1 MYFFSVVYHFV
12 YVLLAECTVMTFIET
27 NSRKLSNPRTCLE
40 LALEAERICKTTRDY
55 ATAIRLFR
63 QALAVG
69 TDDIAVLSAIYSQL
83 GNAYFYQH
91 DFLHAL
97 EFHRWDLSLSRQT
110 GDLHGEAKACANLST
125 CFKMIDKYS
134 ESVFCAK
141 RQLEICR
148 RFNDMAAIAR
158 ALHNLGNAYHA
169 KGRQFIQFSG
179 VDHLGEFTSEAKQ
192 DQERA
197 LACFQE
203 NLALVCKLGDR
214 SSEGRAYGNLGNTH
228 YLLGNF
234 REAVELHKKR
244 LQIAKEF
251 GDLRAQRR
259 AYSNLGNA
267 YIFLAEFGAA
277 ARSYKHALGIA
288 RQLGDETLQAQACFS
303 LGHSCTLL
311 RDYSAAVVYYLR
323 HLHSAWEARDLV
335 GQGRCQWSLAN
346 VYAALGDYQRA
357 LRSSL
362 RHRKISAELKDEIGL
377 LASDLMISELKR
389 IIGDSNQS
397 NPPVEG
403 LSNSQN
409 RLQAAAEARALEQ
422 VLLFDADNSQG
433 QSQSQA
439 GLTVLAVSP
448 SVTTTSNYKVVQPCE
463 LEVQTPLE
471 QIEELSERELD
482 EELSLATSAAMTVRQ
497 KQGEI
502 SQENGTSGE
511 GVELLSLSEE
521 DEEDF
526 VVVVSPSEP
535 DMSNDIHYAP
545 VNDPPNQSPNAAN
558 QSDSSELLLDLLF
571 KSQALRMNDQ
581 RCDLNAV
588 TDNNDDIDGNGNGFP
603 NASRDSLNSEN
614 DSFLELLI
622 NLQGARMNDQRA
634 EFPGLIRTTITTDTI
649 PSATPP
655 GIVNNEDVF
664 GNGVQRNASLQT
676 SSSNNATSHGSASG
690 RLRSAS
696 DGLTEGALSAGIASA
711 DQVPSA
717 ADELEPGDDFF
728 DMIFRLQ
735 QRTRINDQRSVL
747 PSVINTT
754 NGHNNHHQHPA
765 NPNHQDVP
773 SITRAND
780 NSNSCHS
787 NGNCSSETTPHGL
800 LQRVLSVPGG
810 SKKRRRPGNS
820 NAGGGTTKASVA

>member
-1 MYFFSVVYHFV
+1 MIASILRKSKSGRTMTPQPSVFSTLFLESVF
-12 YVLLAECTVMTFIET
+12 EC
-27 NSRKLSNPRTCLE
+27 L
-40 LALEAERICKTTRDY
+40 
-55 ATAIRLFR
+55 IR
-63 QALAVG
+63 
-69 TDDIAVLSAIYSQL
+69 
-83 GNAYFYQH
+83 
-91 DFLHAL
+91 
-97 EFHRWDLSLSRQT
+97 WRQT

-148 RFNDMAAIAR
+148 RFNDMPAIAR

-179 VDHLGEFTSEAKQ
+179 VDHLGEFTSEARQ

-203 NLALVCKLGDR
+203 NLTLVCKLGDR

-323 HLHSAWEARDLV
+323 HLHSAWEAKDLV

-362 RHRKISAELKDEIGL
+362 RHRKISIELKDEIGL

-389 IIGDSNQS
+389 IITDSDQS
-397 NPPVEG
+397 DSPVEG
-403 LSNSQN
+403 LSNSPN

-433 QSQSQA
+433 QSHSQA

-448 SVTTTSNYKVVQPCE
+448 SATTTNSFKVVQPCQ
-463 LEVQTPLE
+463 LEVQAPLE
-471 QIEELSERELD
+471 QIEELCERELD

-497 KQGEI
+497 KQKES

-526 VVVVSPSEP
+526 VVVISPSEP
-535 DMSNDIHYAP
+535 DMSNDTHYNP
-545 VNDPPNQSPNAAN
+545 VNDPPNQSPNATN

-581 RCDLNAV
+581 RCDLNTV
-588 TDNNDDIDGNGNGFP
+588 TDNSSSNIDGNGFP
-603 NASRDSLNSEN
+603 NASRDSLSGEN

-634 EFPGLIRTTITTDTI
+634 EFPGLIRTTITTDAI
-649 PSATPP
+649 PSAISSP
-655 GIVNNEDVF
+655 IANNEDVF
-664 GNGVQRNASLQT
+664 GNGLHRNTLQT
-676 SSSNNATSHGSASG
+676 SSSNNAAAHGSASG

-696 DGLTEGALSAGIASA
+696 DGLTEGALSAGIASS
-711 DQVPSA
+711 DQIPSA

-747 PSVINTT
+747 PSVINNT
-754 NGHNNHHQHPA
+754 NGHNNHHPHHHQHPA

-773 SITRAND
+773 TIINTPAND
-780 NSNSCHS
+780 NSNGCHG
-787 NGNCSSETTPHGL
+787 NGNCNSETTPHGL

-810 SKKRRRPGNS
+810 GKKRRRPGNS
-820 NAGGGTTKASVA
+820 NPGGATTKTSVA